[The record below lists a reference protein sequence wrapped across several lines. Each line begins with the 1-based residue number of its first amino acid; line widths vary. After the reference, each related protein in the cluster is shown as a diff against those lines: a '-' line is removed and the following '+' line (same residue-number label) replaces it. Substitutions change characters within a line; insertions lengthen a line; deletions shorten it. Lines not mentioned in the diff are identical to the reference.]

1 MKKSV
6 NDLLQEYNAQSNE
19 NADQQEAKAYCCG
32 CGDDQSFDC
41 CQLCGALT
49 CVSCCE
55 AMC

>member
-19 NADQQEAKAYCCG
+19 NVDQQEAKAYCCSEE
-32 CGDDQSFDC
+32 QSCDC